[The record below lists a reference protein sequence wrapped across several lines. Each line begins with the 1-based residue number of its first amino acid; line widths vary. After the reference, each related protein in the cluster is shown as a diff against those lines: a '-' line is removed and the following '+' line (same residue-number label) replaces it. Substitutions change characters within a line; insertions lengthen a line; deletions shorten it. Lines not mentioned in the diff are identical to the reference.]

1 MKNKEGDKLP
11 EAKVF
16 VIDMDKEYENKEIS
30 TDEILNQDK
39 VILFGLPGAFTP
51 GCSKKHLPSFLE
63 SAEKL
68 KEKKIRKVF
77 CISINDPFVMEA
89 WGRNYNL
96 KDELTLLADVKGDF
110 TKNIGAGFIWR
121 GWGLRSKR
129 YTMLLEAGVV
139 KKLVEEEG
147 KCELTAAENFLK
159 VI

>member
-1 MKNKEGDKLP
+1 MKIKEGDKIP
-11 EAKVF
+11 DAKVF
-16 VIDMDKEYENKEIS
+16 VIDIDKEYEHKEIS
-30 TDEILNQDK
+30 TSEILNKDK
-39 VILFGLPGAFTP
+39 IILFGLPGAFTP

-89 WGRNYNL
+89 WGRNFNL
-96 KDELTLLADVKGDF
+96 KNELTLLADVKGDF

-129 YTMLLEAGVV
+129 YTMLLESGIV
-139 KKLVEEEG
+139 KKLIVEEG

-159 VI
+159 RI

>member
-1 MKNKEGDKLP
+1 MKIKEGDKLP

-16 VIDMDKEYENKEIS
+16 VIDIYKEYEHQEIS
-30 TDEILNQDK
+30 TSEILNQDK
-39 VILFGLPGAFTP
+39 IILFGLPGAFTP
-51 GCSKKHLPSFLE
+51 GCSKKHLPSFLGTTE
-63 SAEKL
+63 EL
-68 KEKKIRKVF
+68 KKKNISKVF

-89 WGRNYNL
+89 WGKNYNL
-96 KDELTLLADVKGDF
+96 KDELTLLADAKGDF

-159 VI
+159 GI

>member
-1 MKNKEGDKLP
+1 MKIKEGDKLP

-16 VIDMDKEYENKEIS
+16 VIDMNKEYEHKEIS
-30 TDEILNQDK
+30 TSEILNQDK
-39 VILFGLPGAFTP
+39 IILFGLPGAFTP

-89 WGRNYNL
+89 WGRNFNL
-96 KDELTLLADVKGDF
+96 KNELTLLADVKGDF

-129 YTMLLEAGVV
+129 YTMLLESGVV

-147 KCELTAAENFLK
+147 KCELTAADSFLK
-159 VI
+159 EI